1 MQHHTAQY
9 VCDMFL
15 GIETWEAT
23 ARAHSR
29 RLLPP
34 PPSDLLS
41 LQGTR
46 AAVET
51 KIETNLEPAP
61 DARPGAGGG
70 QVQLVSTFEMSERRE
85 AGVPRREKSVS
96 ASPGPRNQNT
106 LVSEQ
111 GISRLKIA
119 AAPPHSR
126 TLLRS
131 STTTVHVMT
140 EDEATSS
147 IASGLAAF
155 GIFSITYACRGP
167 YFAFVTSNWARPDD
181 EDVPGRLAAC
191 WVERS
196 LNPLRKL
203 PRCVIPVIMIIATFE
218 DN

>member
-1 MQHHTAQY
+1 
-9 VCDMFL
+9 
-15 GIETWEAT
+15 
-23 ARAHSR
+23 
-29 RLLPP
+29 
-34 PPSDLLS
+34 
-41 LQGTR
+41 
-46 AAVET
+46 
-51 KIETNLEPAP
+51 
-61 DARPGAGGG
+61 
-70 QVQLVSTFEMSERRE
+70 MSERRE

-96 ASPGPRNQNT
+96 ASPGPKNQNT

-131 STTTVHVMT
+131 STTTTTTTTVHVMA

-155 GIFSITYACRGP
+155 GIFSISHYQ
-167 YFAFVTSNWARPDD
+167 PDD
-181 EDVPGRLAAC
+181 GDVPGRLAAC

-196 LNPLRKL
+196 LNLLRKL
-203 PRCVIPVIMIIATFE
+203 PRRVIPVIMTSATFE